1 MNVTTS
7 DYSVGQKMI
16 LVRDRHDPIV
26 VAIDRL
32 TKTRIIVRHPDAPND
47 PKRQLAFKA
56 SAWGP
61 MKMRRHE
68 IVGSYITRRFAQANL
83 YDFSDEAMAVLL
95 KNRVEAVRLAQERRQ
110 AEEEHQQ
117 KIADKHARE
126 LAEVKELCD
135 GQLQTAAKLA
145 TRMPDGTRIYVL
157 ECPVHAD
164 YFERKKGWQIVV
176 VKCEDVEG
184 QDWEKFRK
192 WREEHPEEEISEQ
205 EEEAGRR
212 KCMVKWVEYHIA
224 RIHGSSISFCSCSG
238 NKATSDE
245 EALWEALHS
254 AYTSW

>member
-32 TKTRIIVRHPDAPND
+32 TKTRIIVRHPDLPND
-47 PKRQLAFKA
+47 PKRQLAFEA
-56 SAWGP
+56 SAWKANG
-61 MKMRRHE
+61 MRIHE
-68 IVGSYITRRFAQANL
+68 IAGGRIARRFVQASL
-83 YDFSDEAMAVLL
+83 YDYMDEAMVMLQ
-95 KNRVEAVRLAQERRQ
+95 KNRDEAVRLAQERRQ

-135 GQLQTAAKLA
+135 GQLQIVSKLA

-157 ECPVHAD
+157 ECPVHANS
-164 YFERKKGWQIVV
+164 FERKKGWEIVV
-176 VKCEDVEG
+176 VKCEDVEEL
-184 QDWEKFRK
+184 DWEKSRK
-192 WREEHPEEEISEQ
+192 WREEHREEEISEQ

-212 KCMVKWVEYHIA
+212 ECMVKRVEYHITHV
-224 RIHGSSISFCSCSG
+224 HGSSSSFCSCSG
-238 NKATSDE
+238 NRAASDE